1 MPLLQAK
8 HSRQEACKT
17 DQTTDTTQ
25 EFLIT
30 DMIPENSTKLNYLFS
45 FTHTMKNKPP
55 YFWVKPAT
63 DLSGMLTSPD
73 FLLKHLVES
82 NSCLSWFSYIC
93 RSDVRPA
100 LFQHSDKTKLSKHT
114 AAILVH

>member
-45 FTHTMKNKPP
+45 FTHNEKQTT
-55 YFWVKPAT
+55 VL
-63 DLSGMLTSPD
+63 LSEAC
-73 FLLKHLVES
+73 H
-82 NSCLSWFSYIC
+82 
-93 RSDVRPA
+93 RP
-100 LFQHSDKTKLSKHT
+100 
-114 AAILVH
+114 